1 MTRRAVWLR
10 TLAISSCA
18 LASASLAGPTGE
30 QVVAGQVDIA
40 RQGAQTTITASNNAV
55 IRFESFNV
63 EAQETVRFIQPD
75 ERSRVLNQIFGS
87 DPTRMDGSLIANGQV
102 FIVNPSG
109 VIFGQSARVNVGGLI
124 AAAGS
129 MSTQDFLADRDVL
142 TNLSGPVENHGNVEA
157 GVIGLFG
164 QSVLNTGALRAPDG
178 LVTLVAGSNV
188 FIGRPGSNIVV
199 KLEGGRVAPHVVDP
213 GIAQRGTIVADE
225 ADMFVADLYS
235 FAMSSDARVQA
246 RDIMIAGAGDGF
258 VAISGELDASTRAP
272 GATGGS
278 IEVRGS
284 DIALAGARLDASGAA
299 GGGRVMLGGESG
311 GTWSSAATIS
321 VDARSQL
328 AADALGL
335 GNGGHIMLDA
345 IDGTVVGGRMSARG
359 GPLGGDGGLI
369 EMFGRRWLDVS
380 QMPDV
385 TAPNGRAGGWLL
397 NMRSGDESRLSAGNP
412 IAAAATDGPVGL
424 NEALEWLECV
434 MNRDC
439 DPDRAAFEDPRL
451 QSDEQQK
458 LRRMYAAAFGRERQA
473 SGRRALLESVDAFR
487 ARPDAGEDV
496 DGSELLRFL
505 RANPEESSV
514 ALRYLAELSSLVA
527 QWKRTQRGV
536 PTADL
541 GAACMLQIGLGIE
554 GVSAAEIYEA
564 VVGEPLA
571 GETRCP

>member
-1 MTRRAVWLR
+1 V
-10 TLAISSCA
+10 
-18 LASASLAGPTGE
+18 E
-30 QVVAGQVDIA
+30 IA

-63 EAQETVRFIQPD
+63 EAQESVRFIQPD

-129 MSTQDFLADRDVL
+129 MSTQDFLANRDVL
-142 TNLSGPVENHGNVEA
+142 TNLSGAVENHGTVEA

-164 QSVLNTGALRAPDG
+164 QNVLNTGTLRAPDG

-258 VAISGELDASTRAP
+258 VAIAGELDASTRMP
-272 GATGGS
+272 GASGGS

-284 DIALAGARLDASGAA
+284 DIALAGATLDASGTA
-299 GGGRVMLGGESG
+299 GGGSVMLGGESG

-321 VDARSQL
+321 VDARSSL
-328 AADALGL
+328 AADALEL
-335 GNGGHIMLDA
+335 GGGGHIMLDA

-385 TAPNGRAGGWLL
+385 TAPNGRPGGWLL
-397 NMRSGDESRLSAGNP
+397 NARSGDASGLSAGNP
-412 IAAAATDGPVGL
+412 LAAAATDGPVSL
-424 NEALEWLECV
+424 AEALEWLQCV

-451 QSDEQQK
+451 QSDPQQK
-458 LRRMYAAAFGRERQA
+458 LRRMYASAFGRDRQA

-487 ARPDAGEDV
+487 ARPDASEDV

-514 ALRYLAELSSLVA
+514 ALRYLAELSELVA
-527 QWKRTQRGV
+527 QWKRTQPGV

-554 GVSAAEIYEA
+554 GVSAAEVYEA
-564 VVGEPLA
+564 VVGKPLA